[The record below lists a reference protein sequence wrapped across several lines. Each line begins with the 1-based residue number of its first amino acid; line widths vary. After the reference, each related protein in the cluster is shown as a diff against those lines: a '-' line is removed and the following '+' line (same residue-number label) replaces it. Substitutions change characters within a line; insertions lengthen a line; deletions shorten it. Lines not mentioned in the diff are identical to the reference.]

1 MIYKIVKIGYN
12 YYGDVE
18 MMEKVISLIK
28 NGNINIPRLLLLNYK
43 ELNLKDNE
51 FILIIYLLN
60 EIDVFNPKKI
70 SDDMKMSM
78 PEVLELVSSLEE
90 KGFLSISVRKVNN
103 IREDYI
109 DFKNLYSKLS
119 FLIIN
124 ENVVITEEKKENLF
138 DCFEKEF
145 ARTLSPVEYE
155 LINGWKEIGYSEEI
169 IILAL
174 KEAVFNG
181 VSNLRYIDKILYDWK
196 KKGLTTKEDV
206 EKNKREFKSKK
217 VEKKELIDYDWLND
231 NDE

>member
-1 MIYKIVKIGYN
+1 MN
-12 YYGDVE
+12 
-18 MMEKVISLIK
+18 LIQ
-28 NGNINIPRLLLLNYK
+28 NGTVCLPRLLLLNYK
-43 ELNLKDNE
+43 DLNLKDNE
-51 FILIIYLLN
+51 LIFIIYLIN

-70 SDDMKMSM
+70 ADDMQLSM
-78 PEVLELVSSLEE
+78 PEVLELVSNLEE
-90 KGFLSISVRKVNN
+90 KGFLAVSVRKNNN

-124 ENVVITEEKKENLF
+124 ENVVIKEEKQENLF

-155 LINGWKEIGYSEEI
+155 LINGWKEMGYSEEI

-196 KKGLTTKEDV
+196 KKGLTTKEAV
-206 EKNKREFKSKK
+206 EKNKKDFKSKK